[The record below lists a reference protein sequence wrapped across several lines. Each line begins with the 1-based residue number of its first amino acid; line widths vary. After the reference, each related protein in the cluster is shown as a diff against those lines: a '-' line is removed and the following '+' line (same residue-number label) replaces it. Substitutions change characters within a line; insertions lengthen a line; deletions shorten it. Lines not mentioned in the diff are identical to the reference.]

1 MMIFQKFS
9 LVLLLG
15 ALGELYLFFKVAEWI
30 GFLPMVVLAVAT
42 SMLGVAMLRMQGMA
56 LQQQLNLALM
66 RGEFPASALAE
77 AGSGWISAVLLIIPG
92 FFTDALGFLC
102 LIPAVRRTLIRRLL
116 PKGPPP
122 GPGGPHAPPRGPRTI
137 EGDFTREEDPR

>member
-1 MMIFQKFS
+1 MIFQKFS
-9 LVLLLG
+9 LVVLLG

-56 LQQQLNLALM
+56 LQQQLSLALT
-66 RGEFPASALAE
+66 RGELPTSALVE

-92 FFTDALGFLC
+92 FFTDALGILC
-102 LIPAVRRTLIRRLL
+102 LIPLVRRTLMRQFF
-116 PKGPPP
+116 PKAPPP
-122 GPGGPHAPPRGPRTI
+122 GGPGSQSPRGGPRTI
-137 EGDFTREEDPR
+137 EGDFTREEDQP